1 MRNSRFKEY
10 VAAFGPAELAELTKG
25 LDATKRANV
34 EEQYAA
40 AKKGMGLA
48 WVMTILTL
56 DRIWLGQMGLGLA
69 KFLTAGG
76 VGIWWL
82 IDLFS
87 LGSRVNAVNRAKAE
101 ALVAAAR

>member
-1 MRNSRFKEY
+1 M
-10 VAAFGPAELAELTKG
+10 AAFGPAELADLTKG
-25 LDATKRANV
+25 LDAAKRTKV

-40 AKKGMGLA
+40 SKKGMGMA
-48 WVMTILTL
+48 WVMTILDL
-56 DRIWLGQMGLGLA
+56 DRIWLGQTGLGLV

-87 LGSRVNAVNRAKAE
+87 LGSRVAAANRSKAE
-101 ALVAAAR
+101 ALVAAA